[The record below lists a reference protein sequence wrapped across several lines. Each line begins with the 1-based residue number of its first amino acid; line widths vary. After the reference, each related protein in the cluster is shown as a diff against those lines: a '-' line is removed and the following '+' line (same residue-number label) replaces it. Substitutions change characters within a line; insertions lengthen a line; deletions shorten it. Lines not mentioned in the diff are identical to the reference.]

1 MSPAADLVL
10 VVDHQLPTPDRD
22 SGSLRLQRVID
33 ELLALGRQVLFFPQN
48 ARAERPY
55 ADRLRAAGVGV
66 IIDRR
71 QQTRFLADE
80 GHRIGLALLC
90 RPEPAVQM
98 LARVRDAAPGC
109 LVAYDTVDV
118 HFRRLDRQAALAA
131 AQGGPDRYA
140 LRARA
145 DSMRAVELLL
155 TRECDVTLV
164 VSDEERRL
172 LEELVPDAWVEVLSN
187 IHRPPRVRVERAS
200 TPTVLFVGN
209 YLHEP
214 NVDAARWLCTEIMP
228 LVWAEIPDATVD
240 LVGDAAPPPVR
251 ELAGDRVTVHGW
263 VPELAPV
270 YQRARVAVAP
280 LRYGAGVK
288 GKVGEAIEYGVP
300 VVGTPIAFEG
310 MGLVAGTDVLGGETA
325 AELAGQ
331 LVRLLRDDE
340 LAARLVT
347 AAGAGLSA
355 RFDAR
360 VARTVLDRLLS
371 RPPAGAAPHQ
381 TSRQV
386 VDSKSLIAT
395 CRTASVSVG

>member
-1 MSPAADLVL
+1 MSPAPDLVL

-48 ARAERPY
+48 GTAERQY

-66 IIDRR
+66 ITDRR
-71 QQTRFLADE
+71 QQARFLADQ

-118 HFRRLDRQAALAA
+118 HFRRLDRQAALAT
-131 AQGGPDRYA
+131 AQGSPDRYA

-164 VSDEERRL
+164 VSDEERHL
-172 LEELVPDAWVEVLSN
+172 LQELVPDAWVEVLSN
-187 IHRPPRVRVERAS
+187 IHRPARTTVRRAPTPR
-200 TPTVLFVGN
+200 VLFVGN

-228 LVWAEIPDATVD
+228 LVWAELPEVTVD
-240 LVGDAAPPPVR
+240 LVGDAAPPTVR
-251 ELAGDRVTVHGW
+251 AMAGDRVTVHGW
-263 VPELAPV
+263 VPDLAPM
-270 YQRARVAVAP
+270 YRQARVAVAP

-310 MGLVAGTDVLGGETA
+310 MGLVAGVDVLGGETA

-340 LAARLVT
+340 LAGRLVAT
-347 AAGAGLSA
+347 AGAGLSA
-355 RFDAR
+355 RFDAQ
-360 VARTVLDRLLS
+360 VARGVLDRLLNRS
-371 RPPAGAAPHQ
+371 PAGAAPHQ
-381 TSRQV
+381 V
-386 VDSKSLIAT
+386 PVPGVDSKSSIAT

>member
-1 MSPAADLVL
+1 MPPADLVL

-22 SGSLRLQRVID
+22 SGSLRLHRIIE
-33 ELLALGRQVLFFPQN
+33 ELLALGRQVLFFPEN
-48 ARAERPY
+48 GRAERPY

-66 IIDRR
+66 ITDRA
-71 QQTRFLADE
+71 QQTRFLSDE
-80 GHRIGLALLC
+80 GHRVGLALLC
-90 RPEPAVQM
+90 RPGPAVQM

-118 HFRRLDRQAALAA
+118 HFRRLERQAALAA
-131 AQGGPDRYA
+131 AQGSADRYV

-155 TRECDVTLV
+155 ARECDVTLV

-172 LEELVPDAWVEVLSN
+172 LGELVPDAWIEVLSN
-187 IHRPPRVRVERAS
+187 IHRPARTTLERGSAPR
-200 TPTVLFVGN
+200 VLFVGN

-228 LVWAEIPDATVD
+228 LVWAEMPGATVD
-240 LVGDAAPPPVR
+240 LVGDAAPPAVTD
-251 ELAGDRVTVHGW
+251 LAGDRVTVHGW
-263 VPELAPV
+263 VPELEPL
-270 YQRARVAVAP
+270 YRRARVAVAP

-288 GKVGEAIEYGVP
+288 GKVGEAVEYGVP

-310 MGLVAGTDVLGGETA
+310 MGLAAGTDVLAGETA

-347 AAGAGLSA
+347 TAGAGLAA

-360 VARTVLDRLLS
+360 VARTVLDRLLCS
-371 RPPAGAAPHQ
+371 APAGTPFHQ
-381 TSRQV
+381 DPAHGA
-386 VDSKSLIAT
+386 DSKFLIPT
-395 CRTASVSVG
+395 CRTESVSVR